1 MHDEKW
7 TGLIL
12 AGGQSSRMGTNK
24 ALLELNGATVLTH
37 IAEAIRPSVSRM
49 VIAAGLNEAI
59 YSAIRDED
67 FNSEC
72 VEDVYPGKGPLAG
85 LHAALLASHTDW
97 NLVSAC
103 DMPLLQTSF
112 FAGMKRLAEQYPTYS
127 AIVPRAQ
134 GRIHPLAGAYHRRIL
149 PGLEQCLLHDRL
161 RVIRWLDEIGC
172 RYVETDELEQAGV
185 EQAALQLSNINTPE
199 EFENMRIRLQ
209 RFGLS
214 PER

>member
-1 MHDEKW
+1 MADEKW

-37 IAEAIRPSVSRM
+37 IAEAIRPAVSRM
-49 VIAAGLNEAI
+49 VIAAGLNQAI
-59 YSAIRDED
+59 YNTIRDEGC
-67 FNSEC
+67 NCEC

-85 LHAALLASHTDW
+85 LHTALLASHTDW

-112 FAGMKRLAEQYPTYS
+112 FNGLKRLTEQYPTYS
-127 AIVPRAQ
+127 AIVPRVE

-149 PGLEQCLLHDRL
+149 PELEQCLIHDRL
-161 RVIRWLDEIGC
+161 RVIRWLEEIGC
-172 RYVETDELEQAGV
+172 RYVEADELEQAGV
-185 EQAALQLSNINTPE
+185 EQTALQLSNINTPD
-199 EFENMRIRLQ
+199 EFDNMRIRLQ
-209 RFGLS
+209 RSGLS
-214 PER
+214 SER